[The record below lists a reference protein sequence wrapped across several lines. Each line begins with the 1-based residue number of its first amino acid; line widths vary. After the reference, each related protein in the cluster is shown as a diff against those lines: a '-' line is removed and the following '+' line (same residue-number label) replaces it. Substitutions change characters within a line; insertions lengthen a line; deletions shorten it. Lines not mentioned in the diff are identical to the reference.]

1 MMLDTAQ
8 TIDLTVQDVTVA
20 YNNGHVALHDA
31 GFALNPGTICGL
43 VGVNGSGK
51 STLFKAI
58 MGFVR
63 PVKGTVR
70 IAGRPVKEAHR
81 RNWVAYVPQA
91 EDVDW
96 AFPVSVWDT
105 VLMGRY
111 GHMNFLRIPRAED
124 KKLALESLTRVNMAE
139 FRHRQIGELSG
150 GQKKRVFLARALAQ
164 QGRIML
170 LDEPF
175 TGVDVKT
182 EAAIVDLL
190 KQLRAEGH
198 IVLVS
203 THDLGAVPGFC
214 DQVVIIN
221 RTVLAAGPTQ
231 STFTEANLTRAFGGA
246 LRSLRVDHTDTPGA
260 AANELRVLTDDECAL
275 VLGED
280 GRPASC
286 GTRHGEDGHA

>member
-1 MMLDTAQ
+1 MINPVPAL
-8 TIDLTVQDVTVA
+8 DLTVEDVTVA

-31 GFALNPGTICGL
+31 SFDLQPGTICAL

-58 MGFVR
+58 MGFIR
-63 PVKGTVR
+63 PIQGTVR
-70 IAGRPVKEAHR
+70 IAGNPVKDAQK
-81 RNWVAYVPQA
+81 RNWVAYVPQS

-96 AFPVSVWDT
+96 SFPVSVWDV

-111 GHMNFLRIPRAED
+111 GYMNFLRIPSAED
-124 KKLALESLTRVNMAE
+124 KRLALESLERVKMAD
-139 FRHRQIGELSG
+139 FRDRQIGELSG

-182 EAAIVDLL
+182 EEAIIGLL
-190 KQLRAEGH
+190 RELRDSGH

-203 THDLGAVPGFC
+203 THDLGSVPEFC
-214 DQVVIIN
+214 DRVVIIN
-221 RTVLAAGPTQ
+221 RTVLAAGPTAT
-231 STFTEANLTRAFGGA
+231 TFTEANLTRAFGGA
-246 LRSLRVDHTDTPGA
+246 LRNVRLDHTDVPGA
-260 AANELRVLTDDECAL
+260 TRNEFRVLTDDEGAL
-275 VLGED
+275 VFD
-280 GRPASC
+280 QNGRPAPR
-286 GTRHGEDGHA
+286 TVLEARDTQ